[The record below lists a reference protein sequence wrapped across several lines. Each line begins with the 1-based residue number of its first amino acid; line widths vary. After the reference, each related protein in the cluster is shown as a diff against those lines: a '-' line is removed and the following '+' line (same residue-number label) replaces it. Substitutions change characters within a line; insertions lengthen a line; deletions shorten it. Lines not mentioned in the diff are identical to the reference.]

1 MITKKVAFTE
11 ADREQ
16 HRCEFQPRVDS
27 PQPCARV
34 LTRPI
39 APTRAG
45 MGMIDTGVYCLLA
58 VAYWNLGRHHYGSLL
73 EREKR

>member
-1 MITKKVAFTE
+1 
-11 ADREQ
+11 
-16 HRCEFQPRVDS
+16 
-27 PQPCARV
+27 
-34 LTRPI
+34 
-39 APTRAG
+39 